1 MARQNPVWQLWNKP
15 RYCTERF
22 RFAVGFLHLSTRGV
36 VTLLGPC
43 FKTGGSGP
51 STLAESPA
59 WADRECRRP
68 DKGTLKCT
76 PTHQA
81 ATSHPAPAKKARST
95 SWWSA
100 AGRPKLSNHSA
111 VLRALRLPC
120 KDPIRPL
127 LTNSTRHR
135 KMIPTLALHCLPTGR
150 KKPAP
155 VV

>member
-1 MARQNPVWQLWNKP
+1 MARQNPVWQLWHKP
-15 RYCTERF
+15 QNCTERF

-81 ATSHPAPAKKARST
+81 ATSHPAPAKRRGPQVGGRQPEDPSFRTTQQFYVLCGYPART
-95 SWWSA
+95 PL
-100 AGRPKLSNHSA
+100 GRFS
-111 VLRALRLPC
+111 
-120 KDPIRPL
+120 PIPPGIE
-127 LTNSTRHR
+127 
-135 KMIPTLALHCLPTGR
+135 K
-150 KKPAP
+150 
-155 VV
+155 